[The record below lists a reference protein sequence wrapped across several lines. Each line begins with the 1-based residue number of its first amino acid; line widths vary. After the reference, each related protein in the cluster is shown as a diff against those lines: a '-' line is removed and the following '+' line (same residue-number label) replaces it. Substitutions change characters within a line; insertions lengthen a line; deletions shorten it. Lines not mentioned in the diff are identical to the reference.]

1 LRTMTQALALS
12 ALYTAAVGGIVKKL
26 SGLTV
31 IGVLLALASLPWQTR
46 ISRSASASGRES
58 AQGLPDE
65 LKGFA
70 ALDPIDTHTH
80 VFKDDPA
87 FPTMLSRLRLH
98 VLDICVFTD
107 KEPAFS
113 HLQDE
118 IASALGVTRA
128 AHGRVSWCTTF
139 DPFQFRSPQFAA
151 ETIQQL
157 NRDFN
162 NGAVA
167 VKIWKNIGMELK
179 TPDGKFVMP
188 DDPVFTPIYRAIAAR
203 NKTLIAHLAEPDSCW
218 QPLSPANPDY
228 DYYKA
233 HPEWYM
239 YGKSDHPTKA
249 KILEARDHLL
259 AQNPELRVV
268 GAHLGSMEL
277 DLDGLAQRFDRYPNF
292 AVDTA
297 ARVVYLALQPR
308 DKVRAFLVKYQDRV
322 LYGTDLGYRPKG
334 DSDNLKDWEST
345 YLRDWKFF
353 ATNETV
359 EFDGRKFQGL
369 QLPDG
374 VLRKLYHDN
383 AVHWIP
389 MMANPAQDGS
399 IVPAKPAS

>member
-1 LRTMTQALALS
+1 M
-12 ALYTAAVGGIVKKL
+12 KKL

-31 IGVLLALASLPWQTR
+31 IGVLVALASLPWQR
-46 ISRSASASGRES
+46 RVSPSEVVSSQQSKRDLR
-58 AQGLPDE
+58 DE
-65 LKGFA
+65 LTRFA

-80 VFKDDPA
+80 VFRDDPA
-87 FPTMLSRLRLH
+87 FPPMLSRLRLH

-107 KEPAFS
+107 KEPVFS

-118 IASALGVTRA
+118 IDSALAVTRA
-128 AHGRVSWCTTF
+128 ARGGVAWCTTF
-139 DPFQFRSPQFAA
+139 DPFQFRSPGFPA
-151 ETIQQL
+151 ETIRQL
-157 NRDFN
+157 DRDFG
-162 NGAVA
+162 NGAVG

-188 DDPVFTPIYRAIAAR
+188 DDPVFTPIYHAIASH

-218 QPLSPANPDY
+218 QPLDKANPDY

-239 YGKSDHPTKA
+239 YGRPDHPSKA

-259 AQNPELRVV
+259 AQNPDLRVV

-308 DKVRAFLVKYQDRV
+308 DKVRAFLIKYQDRV

-334 DSDNLKDWEST
+334 DSDNLQDWEST

-353 ATNETV
+353 ATNDAV

-389 MMANPAQDGS
+389 MVTNPAQDGS
-399 IVPAKPAS
+399 TVRAKPASRNVLARTPT